1 MKAAQK
7 IIVPAL
13 WICGIIIFAVSAA
26 GVGQTNL
33 PLFIVILVFSLLM
46 GTLALAKIYMGKGA
60 SNYDVEQQQQEGKG
74 QDNQAYEKETGEGK
88 QSGPA
93 GKWTKNYVPFKGFPK
108 GSSKT
113 EDKENG
119 VEVVNEVG
127 GSSGGSTEKK
137 DGSEKSDEKW
147 QKNYVPYQEPE
158 EDSNKQ

>member
-1 MKAAQK
+1 MQ
-7 IIVPAL
+7 
-13 WICGIIIFAVSAA
+13 ICGIIIFAVSAA

-74 QDNQAYEKETGEGK
+74 QDNQAYEKEAGEGK
-88 QSGPA
+88 QTGPA

-113 EDKENG
+113 E
-119 VEVVNEVG
+119 
-127 GSSGGSTEKK
+127 
-137 DGSEKSDEKW
+137 
-147 QKNYVPYQEPE
+147 VP
-158 EDSNKQ
+158 NI